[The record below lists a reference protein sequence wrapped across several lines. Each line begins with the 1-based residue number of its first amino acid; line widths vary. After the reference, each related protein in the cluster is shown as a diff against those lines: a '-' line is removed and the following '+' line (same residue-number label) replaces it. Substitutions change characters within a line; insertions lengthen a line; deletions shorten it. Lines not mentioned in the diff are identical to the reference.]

1 MPYHSFLLRIW
12 SVDRAESTG
21 SPWRA
26 TLVSVHD
33 GGQRTFTRPEALL
46 EFLSDP
52 HAADAL
58 AITPIGAD
66 PDA

>member
-21 SPWRA
+21 SPWRV

-33 GGQRTFTRPEALL
+33 GGQRTFTQPEALL
-46 EFLSDP
+46 EFLASPQRSDGEAGP
-52 HAADAL
+52 
-58 AITPIGAD
+58 TPTPPLD
-66 PDA
+66 D